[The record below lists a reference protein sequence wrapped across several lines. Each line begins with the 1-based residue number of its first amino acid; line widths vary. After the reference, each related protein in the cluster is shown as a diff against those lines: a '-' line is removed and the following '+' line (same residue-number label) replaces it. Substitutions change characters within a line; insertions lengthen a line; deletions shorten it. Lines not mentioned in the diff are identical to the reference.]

1 MNRAPFISLLYQC
14 RLPLMS
20 FRGSRAL
27 CAGLGVLASLAGGPV
42 SSAEPPTPNDI
53 SRAAEPAAGPAPM
66 VLLSRAQALANAGKS
81 DEAAATLERAIR
93 IEPRN
98 PWLWHRLAVLRLQ
111 EGQHSLAI
119 ELAKKSNVL
128 ARGNRRLRAGNW
140 LLVGKA
146 RAGLRD
152 VEGAARARARAREY
166 FRR

>member
-1 MNRAPFISLLYQC
+1 
-14 RLPLMS
+14 MS
-20 FRGSRAL
+20 FNGWRAL
-27 CAGLGVLASLAGGPV
+27 CARLGLLASLACAPL
-42 SSAEPPTPNDI
+42 APAAPT
-53 SRAAEPAAGPAPM
+53 SRAAEPRAGPAPM
-66 VLLSRAQALANAGKS
+66 VLLKRAQALANAGKS
-81 DEAAATLERAIR
+81 AEAAAILERAIR

-128 ARGNRRLRAGNW
+128 ARGNRRLVAGNW

-152 VEGAARARARAREY
+152 AQGAARARARAREY
-166 FRR
+166 LRRGGP